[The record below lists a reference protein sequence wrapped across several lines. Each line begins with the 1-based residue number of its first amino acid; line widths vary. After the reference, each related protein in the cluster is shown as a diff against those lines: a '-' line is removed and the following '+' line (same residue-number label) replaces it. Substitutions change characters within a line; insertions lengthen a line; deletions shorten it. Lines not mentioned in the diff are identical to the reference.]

1 MKRYLAFLLITLI
14 SISALAQSKKESKAK
29 TATVTVVL
37 LSPYSNS
44 ASVKFEPHAT
54 LICNGDS
61 IKDNGTH
68 TFRKVPVGKVM
79 ILAEAEGF
87 IPVID
92 SLMVEQGAD
101 NERFITMT
109 DRIVDLQMVVVNGT
123 IPALVY
129 RNDTLKFTPDGM
141 NFADDDAAREVLRR
155 MPGVEFSEGQIKV
168 GGKPIMKTYVDGR
181 TSLFGDNPMT
191 AIDHIKA
198 TDVAHIYAYDEDEHP
213 EEENPNH
220 KGGRHRVLNIV
231 TKSKMLNSYDGV
243 LFGGV
248 GPTLGETLSGND
260 LRYAGGGS
268 FNFFSDKWLLKLD
281 AMQNNQN
288 SNSTSPSRYFTTESP
303 ASTYSENSI
312 LGAKLE
318 RKWQGKKKGKDTSL
332 SGEYNF
338 SRIAPESMSY
348 SETNYTPLPGMSYTE
363 RQYISQDLTTS
374 QDNRHVAKINFSSK
388 TDKYGNIT
396 ANYSMNV
403 RHHRDMNESEDLNIL
418 DGVKMS
424 DVRRINN
431 SRKAQEHEADFS
443 FKRNLGRKW
452 QYMVKGNY
460 SSKNE
465 DNTEN
470 RFTNLDNRVSELFIP
485 EDNRGGKWDLQFH
498 MTFDTLSY
506 KVNED
511 GKRELGSSNSLA
523 AIYNFRS
530 DNRHL
535 TRVAEDLSTGLL
547 DEVNTYSFRNQL
559 TENLFA
565 LKWRYMNNKRKFM
578 TSIKAGVNNAVL
590 TDKRRDYS
598 LFDYNKNFLMPDVDV
613 TVQQL
618 GLGGF
623 YLNYTLEGSVP
634 EVPQIRRVLDNQNP
648 LYLRV
653 GNQDLKQAATHS
665 VLLSY
670 TKWKGGI
677 SGSHLN
683 IFMQANLTDNYII
696 SKTTYFG
703 KDTYLDE
710 YNYWANAGS
719 SLSTF
724 ANVSNRRSLSLYASW
739 SQPLSAIKSGYK
751 LSMNLRASHTP
762 YYYNVM
768 DAINGS
774 EVAGTAS
781 IYTDRI
787 KNTHLELAWKGN
799 YSKSDYQMSD
809 RDNEIMTNRLAFT
822 GNVKNI
828 LKVGF
833 LKFEYVYNQN
843 HFITRHAN
851 DADQMLNIYAGV
863 NLKHGIEL
871 SMTAYDL
878 LNSDSG
884 RKWSVSENYSRL
896 SYRENFGR
904 YISFNL
910 KWNLSKVKSNRNVG
924 DKYSTTTVNGVM
936 VVTYSD

>member
-470 RFTNLDNRVSELFIP
+470 RFTNLDNRVSEL
-485 EDNRGGKWDLQFH
+485 
-498 MTFDTLSY
+498 LSL
-506 KVNED
+506 K
-511 GKRELGSSNSLA
+511 
-523 AIYNFRS
+523 I
-530 DNRHL
+530 
-535 TRVAEDLSTGLL
+535 
-547 DEVNTYSFRNQL
+547 
-559 TENLFA
+559 TE
-565 LKWRYMNNKRKFM
+565 
-578 TSIKAGVNNAVL
+578 
-590 TDKRRDYS
+590 
-598 LFDYNKNFLMPDVDV
+598 
-613 TVQQL
+613 
-618 GLGGF
+618 
-623 YLNYTLEGSVP
+623 
-634 EVPQIRRVLDNQNP
+634 
-648 LYLRV
+648 V
-653 GNQDLKQAATHS
+653 GN
-665 VLLSY
+665 
-670 TKWKGGI
+670 GI
-677 SGSHLN
+677 FS
-683 IFMQANLTDNYII
+683 
-696 SKTTYFG
+696 
-703 KDTYLDE
+703 
-710 YNYWANAGS
+710 
-719 SLSTF
+719 
-724 ANVSNRRSLSLYASW
+724 
-739 SQPLSAIKSGYK
+739 
-751 LSMNLRASHTP
+751 
-762 YYYNVM
+762 
-768 DAINGS
+768 
-774 EVAGTAS
+774 
-781 IYTDRI
+781 
-787 KNTHLELAWKGN
+787 
-799 YSKSDYQMSD
+799 
-809 RDNEIMTNRLAFT
+809 FT
-822 GNVKNI
+822 
-828 LKVGF
+828 
-833 LKFEYVYNQN
+833 
-843 HFITRHAN
+843 
-851 DADQMLNIYAGV
+851 
-863 NLKHGIEL
+863 
-871 SMTAYDL
+871 
-878 LNSDSG
+878 
-884 RKWSVSENYSRL
+884 
-896 SYRENFGR
+896 
-904 YISFNL
+904 
-910 KWNLSKVKSNRNVG
+910 
-924 DKYSTTTVNGVM
+924 
-936 VVTYSD
+936 